1 MTDRA
6 RRGHEESA
14 PGVWLVFA
22 FAAAAA
28 LLTAL
33 VAWRHGGM
41 AAASAGGAVLF
52 GGVAAFLFGVRS
64 GLQRSARA
72 RADLHEALVTAEAQI
87 VRARLTALKAPST
100 GSDQALAD
108 ERALRAKAEVAL
120 TEEQRG
126 SEALQDQMQA
136 ALIAAQRKE
145 HALREEMEAALAAAR
160 RALAEEQAR
169 RHDVSSQ
176 ADHAL
181 SEERRQRLAWKEQAD
196 KAQREIER
204 LSSEARSR
212 KDDQN
217 GALREVERLLS
228 PYIERERLLLDLAR
242 IDGASR
248 SGLPDLLDAIAKKA
262 HFASIVLSD
271 ESGLP
276 VAASRDTRDPEGVA
290 ATSSL
295 LFTLADRLAE
305 RGSPAP
311 IAVLVHDEANETI
324 LHRLFRVE
332 TTRFL
337 LTASGRGHGV
347 MPETL
352 DPTLH
357 SIERALLR
365 QPLSA

>member
-6 RRGHEESA
+6 RRGHEDSA
-14 PGVWLVFA
+14 PGVWLVST
-22 FAAAAA
+22 FAAPAA

-33 VAWRHGGM
+33 VAWRHGVTP
-41 AAASAGGAVLF
+41 AAAAALAILF
-52 GGVAAFLFGVRS
+52 GGVAAFFLGVRS
-64 GLQRSARA
+64 GLAKGARA
-72 RADLHEALVTAEAQI
+72 REDLRAALVRAEGQTVKVQLA
-87 VRARLTALKAPST
+87 ALRGSST

-108 ERALRAKAEVAL
+108 ERDLRARAEA
-120 TEEQRG
+120 
-126 SEALQDQMQA
+126 
-136 ALIAAQRKE
+136 
-145 HALREEMEAALAAAR
+145 
-160 RALAEEQAR
+160 ALAEEQAR
-169 RHDVSSQ
+169 RHDLASQ

-181 SEERRQRLAWKEQAD
+181 SEERRQRLAWKDQAD

-212 KDDQN
+212 KDDQS

-228 PYIERERLLLDLAR
+228 PYIEREKLLLDLAR
-242 IDGASR
+242 IDGAAR
-248 SGLPDLLDAIAKKA
+248 GGLPDLLDAIAKKA

-295 LFTLADRLAE
+295 LFTLADRLVE

-311 IAVLVHDEANETI
+311 SAVLVHDEANETI

-332 TTRFL
+332 AGRFL
-337 LTASGRGHGV
+337 LTATGRGHGV